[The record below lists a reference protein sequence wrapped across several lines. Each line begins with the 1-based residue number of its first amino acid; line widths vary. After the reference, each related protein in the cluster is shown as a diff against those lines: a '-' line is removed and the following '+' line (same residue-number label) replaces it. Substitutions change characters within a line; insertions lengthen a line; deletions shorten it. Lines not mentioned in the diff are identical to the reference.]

1 MSCIFLRSCHCCAM
15 GRTTGPLPH
24 RKPNKK
30 EPEGSFLFG
39 TPAGNTSRKIAY
51 SVCRAYF
58 CARAIAAQW
67 GEPRARFR
75 TESQIP
81 HRKPNKKEP
90 EGSFLFGTPAGNR
103 TRNGPLGGGCYIH
116 LTTEAYLV
124 IPREYVVAALLVPPQ
139 AVGRTRN
146 GPLGGGCYIH
156 LTTEAY
162 LVVPPGIRRRCAP
175 RATAGGGANPERPL
189 RRGLLYPFNYGS
201 ISCHPAG
208 IRRRAWNALYFT
220 TFRAKRQLF
229 SRGKFEST
237 PMLPRSRFLSKNI
250 IQTLDNEAGIC
261 IIKLDMIQMVCS
273 ESAAAGREGI

>member
-1 MSCIFLRSCHCCAM
+1 M
-15 GRTTGPLPH
+15 GRAAGPLPH

-39 TPAGNTSRKIAY
+39 TPAGN
-51 SVCRAYF
+51 
-58 CARAIAAQW
+58 
-67 GEPRARFR
+67 
-75 TESQIP
+75 
-81 HRKPNKKEP
+81 
-90 EGSFLFGTPAGNR
+90 
-103 TRNGPLGGGCYIH
+103 
-116 LTTEAYLV
+116 
-124 IPREYVVAALLVPPQ
+124 
-139 AVGRTRN
+139 RTRN

-175 RATAGGGANPERPL
+175 RATAGGGANPERSSLPL
-189 RRGLLYPFNYGS
+189 CRS